1 MADLTCP
8 QCGTVSE
15 LDDGEQGFCPNC
27 DYPLFWAGRTD
38 DDDAAAKQASGERGE
53 IELDAQA
60 TDVICRA
67 CAERNPG
74 TRTFCQRCGA
84 ELVLALVETFDPELP
99 PLMAEFPPKRDRSAR
114 ILAALAGLAMLTALI
129 GGGYYGYQTVKGA
142 APVLVAALDVNGDTG
157 FNTAIG
163 FGEGT
168 PVIAYRGADKVLHF
182 IRCKNAECTDRSHA
196 ALVSQGDPGYDMAVD
211 LVGPPIV
218 LYRDVASKAMR
229 VVHCGT
235 FPCDN
240 YEGTRRFNLVD
251 PEDGG
256 YGSSVAV
263 GGGVAISAYRTNGG
277 ALRVAFLCTSTCA
290 ESDGNVLDKGSDNAR
305 VITTI
310 DAGNGMP
317 GKPGRQAAI
326 AIPLGGTPY
335 VAFRDED
342 QQDMYL
348 VRCQNRS
355 CSKSDA
361 PVILANGDIGY
372 DPAMIIGREG
382 FPIVAWRDNAKSTVV
397 LVACGDP
404 TCTEDKRVTTVVDNG
419 GEKAQK
425 VGFALNMVPGK
436 DGNPVLGYRNESAG
450 SLRVAICGDAAC
462 TGDKRSFRTVD
473 GEVAGS
479 NLGQELSMKQ
489 SGGFLYMSYRDA
501 NAKSLKFARVRL

>member
-1 MADLTCP
+1 MADVTCP

-27 DYPLFWAGRTD
+27 DYPLFWAGRAG
-38 DDDAAAKQASGERGE
+38 DDDAAEQQGAGARGE

-84 ELVLALVETFDPELP
+84 ELVLTPTETFDPELP
-99 PLMAEFPPKRDRSAR
+99 PMMAEFPPKRDRSAR
-114 ILAALAGLAMLTALI
+114 ILAALTGVFMLVAIL
-129 GGGYYGYQTVKGA
+129 GGGYYGYERVKGA
-142 APVLVAALDVNGDTG
+142 APVVVHALDVNGDTG
-157 FNTAIG
+157 FNTAIAV
-163 FGEGT
+163 GEGA
-168 PVIAYRGADKVLHF
+168 PSIAYRGADKVLHY
-182 IRCKNAECTDRSHA
+182 IRCKNAECTDRAHV
-196 ALVSQGDPGYDMAVD
+196 ALVSQGDPGHDMSVE
-211 LVGPPIV
+211 LVGPPLVI
-218 LYRDVASKAMR
+218 YRDAASKAMR
-229 VVHCGT
+229 VVRCGT

-240 YEGTRRFNLVD
+240 GEGTRRFNLID
-251 PEDGG
+251 PEDAGF
-256 YGSSVAV
+256 GSSVAV
-263 GGGVAISAYRTNGG
+263 GGGIAITAYRTNGG
-277 ALRVAFLCTSTCA
+277 ALRTAFLCTSTCA
-290 ESDGNVLDKGSDNAR
+290 EGDGTVLDRGSDNAR

-317 GKPGRQAAI
+317 GKPGRQAAV

-335 VAFRDED
+335 VAFRDENT
-342 QQDMYL
+342 QTVRM

-355 CSKSDA
+355 CSQVDA
-361 PVILANGDIGY
+361 PVVLASGDVGY
-372 DPAMIIGREG
+372 EPAMIIGREG
-382 FPIVAWRDNAKSTVV
+382 FPIVAFRENAKSTVV

-419 GEKAQK
+419 GEKAHK

-436 DGNPVLGYRNESAG
+436 EGNPVLAYRNESTG

-462 TGDKRSFRTVD
+462 TGEKRSFRTVD
-473 GEVAGS
+473 GEAEGS
-479 NLGQELSMKQ
+479 NLGQELSAEQ
-489 SGGFLYMSYRDA
+489 TGGFLYLAYRDA